1 MKRTGRHPSHALTP
15 ARIRSLSRPGR
26 YADGNGLYVVV
37 DASGAKRW
45 LLRTVVQGKRRDIGL
60 GGLSVTSLAAA
71 RAEAERLRGLARAGG
86 DPLAARRLERR
97 VTPSFASAARS
108 WVRTPRRASR
118 TNVGAVA
125 LASLR
130 KHAFPVFGD
139 RPVDSVTSAEIAEA
153 LSRVQRSEPQ
163 SSKRILQRVRSVFD
177 WAIASGYRSGA
188 NPVDGV
194 PSGPAK
200 RRAPEARSEPLPH
213 AELPGLI
220 HRLADIDAPL
230 STRLALEFLILT
242 AASTSEVLGAT
253 WDKIRLGDRSW
264 RIPKGGTGERG
275 EQRVPLS
282 PRCLAIL
289 IQAKKLDGAP
299 YIFPGR
305 RSDKPLSDA
314 ALSLLLRRMKAGAT
328 APGLRSAFRQWAS
341 EQTRYPELVRE
352 SVFADA
358 RDGSAEAALRGAD
371 LLEARRELMNDWA
384 AYCASQSDRAQG

>member
-1 MKRTGRHPSHALTP
+1 MKKTGRHPSHALTA

-45 LLRTVVQGKRRDIGL
+45 LLRTVVHGKRRDIGL

-86 DPLAARRLERR
+86 DPLAARRVERR

-108 WVRTPRRASR
+108 SVRTPRRASR
-118 TNVGAVA
+118 KNAGDVA

-130 KHAFPVFGD
+130 KYVFPVFGD
-139 RPVDSVTSAEIAEA
+139 RPVDSVTSAEVAAA

-163 SSKRILQRVRSVFD
+163 GSKRILQRVRSVFD
-177 WAIASGYRSGA
+177 WAIASGYRKGV

-194 PSGPAK
+194 PRVPAK
-200 RRAPEARSEPLPH
+200 RGAPEALPH
-213 AELPGLI
+213 SAVPALL
-220 HRLADIDAPL
+220 RNLADLDAPL

-242 AASTSEVLGAT
+242 AARTSEVLSAT
-253 WDKIRLGDRSW
+253 WDKIHLSDRSW
-264 RIPKGGTGERG
+264 RVPKGGTGERR
-275 EQRVPLS
+275 EHRVPLS

-314 ALSLLLRRMKAGAT
+314 ALSLLLRRMHAGGT
-328 APGLRSAFRQWAS
+328 APGLRSAFRHWAC
-341 EQTRYPELVRE
+341 EQTRYAELVRE

-358 RDGSAEAALRGAD
+358 GDDPAGAALHGAD
-371 LLEARRELMNDWA
+371 LVEARRELMSDWA
-384 AYCASQSDRAQG
+384 EYCASQSNRAQT